1 MKRAV
6 GRRTEELR
14 SRPARSQGV
23 FRPGS
28 FVSAPGH
35 RHGKAE
41 EQSVRREL
49 QRVVAPSEAV
59 ARRLRLDGRRV
70 SDVLL
75 KPAPYV
81 DGPGTP
87 WATGCPWS

>member
-1 MKRAV
+1 M
-6 GRRTEELR
+6 
-14 SRPARSQGV
+14 

-35 RHGKAE
+35 RHGEAE
-41 EQSVRREL
+41 EQSVRREVR
-49 QRVVAPSEAV
+49 RVVALSEAV

-75 KPAPYV
+75 NPAPDV

-87 WATGCPWS
+87 WTTGSRGPDGRTRQRA